1 MDHSYRNLAI
11 EAAFWLT
18 SIAGC
23 AVALILN
30 RRAPPKWLG
39 LSMVLALFALTVGYL
54 GLWTPFSFVP
64 RIWYGWASGDYSLQ
78 IDLNR
83 FFIVPLVLG
92 SLALV
97 LLAWCYWRSNRAIK
111 AVGPSQV

>member
-11 EAAFWLT
+11 EAAFWLA

-30 RRAPPKWLG
+30 RRAPPKWPVVSL
-39 LSMVLALFALTVGYL
+39 MLAVVALTVGCI
-54 GLWTPFSFVP
+54 GFWTPFSRVP
-64 RIWYGWASGDYSLQ
+64 RIVYTLSNDDFRFRV
-78 IDLNR
+78 DLNR
-83 FFIVPLVLG
+83 FFVVPLVVGLF
-92 SLALV
+92 AL
-97 LLAWCYWRSNRAIK
+97 LLVAWRYWRSKRATK